1 MSSEQ
6 ERRRFKRYPLRLHAR
21 LRFGSEDAEAEV
33 INASEGGCLLR
44 THLRL
49 RAGDIIEASIP
60 ELQVPLT
67 CMVVVRSTPTDDAG
81 YLVATC
87 FESLVTDEST
97 LAERS
102 SGPLASSAKPSRPN

>member
-21 LRFGSEDAEAEV
+21 LRFGSEDAEAEI
-33 INASEGGCLLR
+33 INASEGGCLMK

-49 RAGDIIEASIP
+49 RAGDVIQASIP
-60 ELQVPLT
+60 DLQVPLT
-67 CMVVVRSTPTDDAG
+67 SMVVVRSTPTDDSG

-87 FESLVTDEST
+87 FESPVTDEST

-102 SGPLASSAKPSRPN
+102 GGPLASSIKPSLPN

>member
-21 LRFGSEDAEAEV
+21 LRFGSEEAEAEV
-33 INASEGGCLLR
+33 INASEGGCLMR

-49 RAGDIIEASIP
+49 GAGDVIEASIP
-60 ELQVPLT
+60 DLQVPMT
-67 CMVVVRSTPTDDAG
+67 CMVVVRSTPTDDSG
-81 YLVATC
+81 YLVAIC
-87 FESLVTDEST
+87 FESPVTDEST

-102 SGPLASSAKPSRPN
+102 GGPSSPSTRSALPN